1 MKKGYTYFIR
11 KIYSKKTI
19 QKLEN
24 KIMMLGSK
32 SKFSA
37 EKFLLVRLIF
47 SLLILILALLSLQDI
62 FLSLGLTVFYYIGF
76 SYLIDYYLDKRKK
89 ELESDALLF
98 FEVLALAL
106 ESGKDLVSSLEIT
119 TDSIHSSL
127 SLEFKQVLYEI
138 KYGKSV
144 KEAFMSFK
152 KRLPSDTLN
161 NVILNMINSYSSGG
175 NLVESL
181 NEQVEYIRSIK
192 KMELKE
198 KINRLPIQISVVSV
212 IFVVPMVLLLI
223 LGPVVLEYFLTI

>member
-11 KIYSKKTI
+11 KVYSRKTI
-19 QKLEN
+19 QKLES
-24 KIMMLGSK
+24 KIKMLGSK
-32 SKFSA
+32 SKFSV
-37 EKFLLVRLIF
+37 EKFLLVRIIF
-47 SLLILILALLSLQDI
+47 SLLVFILSLLSFQDI
-62 FLSLGLTVFYYIGF
+62 FLSLGLTILYYISF

-98 FEVLALAL
+98 FEVLALVL

-119 TDSIHSSL
+119 TDSVHSNL

-138 KYGKSV
+138 RYGKSV
-144 KEAFMSFK
+144 KESFMSFR

-175 NLVESL
+175 NLVSSL

-212 IFVVPMVLLLI
+212 VFVVPMVLLLI

>member
-24 KIMMLGSK
+24 KIKMLGSR
-32 SKFSA
+32 SKFSS
-37 EKFLLVRLIF
+37 EKFLLIRLIF
-47 SLLILILALLSLQDI
+47 SLLIFLLSLLSFQDI
-62 FLSLGLTVFYYIGF
+62 FLTLGLTILYYIIF

-119 TDSIHSSL
+119 TNSVHSDL
-127 SLEFKQVLYEI
+127 SLEFKHVLYEI

-144 KEAFMSFK
+144 NEAFMSFR

-161 NVILNMINSYSSGG
+161 NVLLNMMNSYSSGS
-175 NLVESL
+175 NLVSSL

-212 IFVVPMVLLLI
+212 VFVVPMVLLLI

>member
-144 KEAFMSFK
+144 KEAFMSFR

-161 NVILNMINSYSSGG
+161 NVILNMMNSYSSGG
-175 NLVESL
+175 NLVGSL

-223 LGPVVLEYFLTI
+223 LGPVVLEYFLAI

>member
-11 KIYSKKTI
+11 KIYSKKTL

-24 KIMMLGSK
+24 KIKMLGSRRN
-32 SKFSA
+32 FGV

-47 SLLILILALLSLQDI
+47 SFMILALSFLSFRDILLSLVI
-62 FLSLGLTVFYYIGF
+62 TVLYYISF
-76 SYLIDYYLDKRKK
+76 VYIIDYYLDKRKK

-98 FEVLALAL
+98 FEVLVLAL

-138 KYGKSV
+138 KYGKSL
-144 KEAFMSFK
+144 KEAFISLR

-175 NLVESL
+175 NLVSGL

-198 KINRLPIQISVVSV
+198 KINRLPIQISVISV
-212 IFVVPMVLLLI
+212 IFVVPMILLLI
-223 LGPVVLEYFLTI
+223 LGPVVLEYFLSI